1 MSGLTRYSALFDKL
15 KANGGAFSR
24 DSELPSW
31 EGLGGGWLTRRRRE
45 VAAHP
50 LPLPE
55 GECAVDVSHRLRKS

>member
-45 VAAHP
+45 GDHPPLAPPKRGMRGHRITSVA
-50 LPLPE
+50 
-55 GECAVDVSHRLRKS
+55 